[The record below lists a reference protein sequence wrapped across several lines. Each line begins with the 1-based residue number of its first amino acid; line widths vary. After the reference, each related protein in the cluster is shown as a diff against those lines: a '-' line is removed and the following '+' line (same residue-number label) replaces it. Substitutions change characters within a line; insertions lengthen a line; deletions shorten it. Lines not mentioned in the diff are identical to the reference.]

1 MAKIIENNSGRRTIR
16 LSTNDIIDVVREYQ
30 ALSKGCVSYEEIRK
44 VISEV
49 SFYLPEDID

>member
-30 ALSKGCVSYEEIRK
+30 ALSKGCFSYEETRK

>member
-30 ALSKGCVSYEEIRK
+30 TITNRCISYEEIRK
-44 VISEV
+44 VISKA